1 MFDTV
6 NEAEAFTKEETKS
19 GYDWTGDNFLK
30 DCAETINERY
40 ARAKAATRN
49 SLEDLRVVGERL
61 NEAKEFFSDKGKGA
75 FGGWVEAQGFP
86 FDKTWRAR
94 LMKLAANW
102 DAIMEAVEA
111 LPEDKRKWSVDG
123 VLAIWAA
130 AEKAKAQPEGD
141 TQGEAEGETEGEP
154 KAKAKKETEAE
165 RLRRELA
172 EALEL
177 IEKLKAE
184 NEALKAKADGGAK
197 AKAKAKPE
205 EPKAGN
211 TGTVDAVTKKR
222 ASKVWGLYTRGAT
235 DGEKDAAK
243 ARLEEM
249 AAKFGL
255 DFDAFVK
262 ACGLA

>member
-1 MFDTV
+1 MFDNV
-6 NEAEAFTKEETKS
+6 QEAETFTKEETKA

-49 SLEDLRVVGERL
+49 SLEDLRVVGDRL
-61 NEAKEFFSDKGKGA
+61 NDAKEFFKDKGKGA
-75 FGGWVEAQGFP
+75 FGQWVEAQGFP

-130 AEKAKAQPEGD
+130 AEKAKAAPQGD
-141 TQGEAEGETEGEP
+141 AEGEPEGEAGAEP
-154 KAKAKKETEAE
+154 KTKAKKETEAE

-177 IEKLKAE
+177 IERLKKENAE
-184 NEALKAKADGGAK
+184 LKAKAEGPK
-197 AKAKAKPE
+197 AKAKAETKAKPE
-205 EPKAGN
+205 GGA
-211 TGTVDAVTKKR
+211 TVDANTKRRAKAVYNLYKR
-222 ASKVWGLYTRGAT
+222 PGTEEEGN
-235 DGEKDAAK
+235 AAK
-243 ARLEEM
+243 ERLEAM
-249 AAKFGL
+249 AKRFGL
-255 DFDAFVK
+255 SLEDFIK
-262 ACGLA
+262 ACGLEA

>member
-1 MFDTV
+1 MFENAQEVGT
-6 NEAEAFTKEETKS
+6 NAKA
-19 GYDWTGDNFLK
+19 GYDWTGNNFLK

-61 NEAKEFFSDKGKGA
+61 NEAKEFFKDKGKGA
-75 FGGWVEAQGFP
+75 FGQWVEAQGFP

-130 AEKAKAQPEGD
+130 AEKAKAAPQGEPEGD
-141 TQGEAEGETEGEP
+141 TEGEP
-154 KAKAKKETEAE
+154 GTGPKSKAKKETEAE

-172 EALEL
+172 EALKL

-184 NEALKAKADGGAK
+184 NERLKAEKAKTKAETKTEGVKMDGNTIRRAK
-197 AKAKAKPE
+197 AVYNLYKRPGTE
-205 EPKAGN
+205 EE
-211 TGTVDAVTKKR
+211 
-222 ASKVWGLYTRGAT
+222 GA
-235 DGEKDAAK
+235 AAK
-243 ARLEEM
+243 ERLEAM
-249 AAKFGL
+249 ARRFGMDL
-255 DFDAFVK
+255 ASFLK
-262 ACGLA
+262 ACGIEA

>member
-1 MFDTV
+1 MFDAV
-6 NEAEAFTKEETKS
+6 HEAEAFTREETKE
-19 GYDWTGDNFLK
+19 GFDWTGDNFLR

-49 SLEDLRVVGERL
+49 SLEDLQVVGERL
-61 NEAKEFFSDKGKGA
+61 NEAKEFFKDKGKGA
-75 FGGWVEAQGFP
+75 FGQWVEAQGFP

-102 DAIMEAVEA
+102 DAIMQAVEA

-130 AEKAKAQPEGD
+130 AEKAKAAPQGDSQGDTEGEAEGD
-141 TQGEAEGETEGEP
+141 TQGEP
-154 KAKAKKETEAE
+154 KAKTKKETEAE

-177 IEKLKAE
+177 IEKLREE
-184 NEALKAKADGGAK
+184 NARLKGEKQAKS
-197 AKAKAKPE
+197 KPE
-205 EPKAGN
+205 EPKA
-211 TGTVDAVTKKR
+211 TGTVDIVTKKR

-235 DGEKDAAK
+235 EGEKDAAR
-243 ARLEEM
+243 ARLAEM
-249 AAKFGL
+249 ATKCGMEFN
-255 DFDAFVK
+255 AFIK

>member
-1 MFDTV
+1 MF
-6 NEAEAFTKEETKS
+6 NETNTTETFTDGAEGGANH
-19 GYDWTGDNFLK
+19 NFLA
-30 DCAETINERY
+30 DCAATILERY
-40 ARAKAATRN
+40 NRAKAATRN
-49 SLEDLRVVGERL
+49 SLEDLCVVGERL
-61 NEAKEFFSDKGKGA
+61 NDAKEALKGTKGA
-75 FGGWVEAQGFP
+75 FGEWCEAQGFP

-130 AEKAKAQPEGD
+130 AEKAKAQPEGNE
-141 TQGEAEGETEGEP
+141 GEAEGEGEGSEP

-172 EALEL
+172 EALAE
-177 IEKLKAE
+177 IERLRQE
-184 NEALKAKADGGAK
+184 NEALKGGPK

-205 EPKAGN
+205 GN
-211 TGTVDAVTKKR
+211 AKPNGSVDPVTAKR
-222 ASKVWGLYTRGAT
+222 AGKVWGLYTRGAT
-235 DGEKDAAK
+235 QGEKDAAK

-249 AAKFGL
+249 AAKAGM
-255 DFDAFVK
+255 DFDAFVA
-262 ACGLA
+262 ACGLSH